1 MFVFRFG
8 ETVAT
13 FDESSKNTILDYAV
27 KVNKLKEDDRIILYQ
42 GQNYSVTGSVISSI
56 SVLSFEILGMSIKR
70 KTICT

>member
-1 MFVFRFG
+1 MLVCFRFG

-42 GQNYSVTGSVISSI
+42 GQNYSVTG
-56 SVLSFEILGMSIKR
+56 
-70 KTICT
+70 TITLFIVCQMLK